1 MKLLKYEKL
10 EKDTIVGIVFDDD
23 TYGLVRILDSTRPKE
38 EILKDA
44 YIILKNSD
52 RLDYE
57 GDVSTLEDLVL
68 PTSKPTFM
76 TVDFYSF
83 TGHVYDQYGDEIFK
97 DITFEVVGTD
107 KAKIE
112 NKKLIEEEVQ
122 EETSFF
128 IVAKCENLEEKQ
140 ERKLYPRPEE
150 PTPQPD
156 PASKIEKELEEFK
169 IQSAMAQAEIYEK
182 LESDKLTVMTALAET
197 YESNLGGK

>member
-10 EKDTIVGIVFDDD
+10 DKDTVVGIVFDDD

-52 RLDYE
+52 RLNYE
-57 GDVSTLEDLVL
+57 GDISTLDDLVL

-76 TVDFYSF
+76 TVDFYNLS
-83 TGHVYDQYGDEIFK
+83 GKVYDQYGDEIFK
-97 DITFEVVGTD
+97 DINFEVVGTD
-107 KAKIE
+107 KARIE
-112 NKKLIEEEVQ
+112 NGKLIEEEVT

-140 ERKLYPRPEE
+140 ERKLYPKQDAEVNNE
-150 PTPQPD
+150 PTLSERVKATEQ
-156 PASKIEKELEEFK
+156 
-169 IQSAMAQAEIYEK
+169 AMAD
-182 LESDKLTVMTALAET
+182 LMMM
-197 YESNLGGK
+197 LGGVM